1 MPAQHTWN
9 REGQPAGAP
18 GTIVPEG
25 DEATSELPPAVL
37 TALPPMPPSGA
48 RGRAPGVRIGPFE
61 LLRRLGEGASGEV
74 WEAVD
79 RRIDA
84 PVALKLFNAH
94 GMDPMGR
101 VMAEARAAS
110 RVVSDHVV
118 YVREAG
124 RVDGEAYIAMALCR
138 EETASDAAPKVARN
152 LNEDAPRSLTEA
164 VRWGEQIAR
173 GVAAAHAVG
182 VYHRDLKPDN
192 VLCLPR
198 SRAVRIVDFGL
209 APLTVAPRAL
219 PGRDEAPSPD
229 SGPLMVGPGEV
240 ARYIAGSPAYMAP
253 EQARGFRRA
262 PQAGRDDKALAAL
275 DVYGIGATLWALL
288 AGRPPHVDPAADDS
302 PETVR
307 VRAATEAPPDLRT
320 LAPKVP
326 RRLAAIVDKA
336 MADDPDERY
345 PTAAALA
352 VDLARFRATLPT
364 SLDAPWAPVRAGLYL
379 RRHPALVAAAAW
391 VLVVALGLG
400 AIGVVYARW
409 NVATEALAA
418 VEAQR
423 EEAEWDALV
432 GTALAKA
439 EARRADAAVD
449 AADSSEARAETAEER
464 AAHLRAYAT
473 RQALNA
479 QDADLARA
487 GAEAEAAIQGQI
499 AADARAV
506 AAAEAAAAARADDS
520 AAEAARR
527 AVEADLRSRRHA
539 EAEAAALLKAEAAGR
554 TAGDALAKA
563 ETALARAEEAEARA
577 ASAEERAVSAS
588 EVARAATVRMRVAE
602 VRAELA
608 EARLEAGSLVD
619 EGGE

>member
-1 MPAQHTWN
+1 MAAERTWN
-9 REGQPAGAP
+9 REGMFPGAP
-18 GTIVPEG
+18 GTIVPDDGGAPGETTM
-25 DEATSELPPAVL
+25 DVQPVAMAALEASPLA
-37 TALPPMPPSGA
+37 AA
-48 RGRAPGVRIGPFE
+48 RDRRGRAPGVRIGPFE

-84 PVALKLFNAH
+84 PVALKLFNAR

-124 RVDGEAYIAMALCR
+124 RVDGEAFIAMALCR

-182 VYHRDLKPDN
+182 VYHRDLKPEN

-209 APLTVAPRAL
+209 APLTAA
-219 PGRDEAPSPD
+219 GRIPLD
-229 SGPLMVGPGEV
+229 SDPAAGSLMVGPGEV

-275 DVYGIGATLWALL
+275 DVYGIGATVWSLL
-288 AGRPPHVDPAADDS
+288 AGRAPHADPAVDDS
-302 PETVR
+302 PEVVR
-307 VRAATEAPPDLRT
+307 VRAATEAPPDLRS
-320 LAPKVP
+320 LAPNVP
-326 RRLAAIVDKA
+326 RRLAAIIGKA

-345 PTAAALA
+345 PSAAALA
-352 VDLARFRATLPT
+352 VELARFRAQLPT
-364 SLDAPWAPVRAGLYL
+364 SLDAPWSLVVGALYL

-400 AIGVVYARW
+400 AIGVVHARW
-409 NVATEALAA
+409 NVATSALAVVETQREAAEHDAA
-418 VEAQR
+418 VEA
-423 EEAEWDALV
+423 
-432 GTALAKA
+432 ALARA
-439 EARRADAAVD
+439 EGRRADAAAD
-449 AADSSEARAETAEER
+449 AADFSAARAETAEER
-464 AAHLRAYAT
+464 SAHLRRYAA
-473 RQALNA
+473 RQALQA
-479 QDADLARA
+479 QDADLLRA
-487 GAEAEAAIQGQI
+487 GAEAESLIQGQI
-499 AADARAV
+499 AADAR
-506 AAAEAAAAARADDS
+506 E
-520 AAEAARR
+520 EAAREAEVAANASDR
-527 AVEADLRSRRHA
+527 AADAIRRAADADARARRHA
-539 EAEAAALLKAEAAGR
+539 EAEAAAVARAETADRA
-554 TAGDALAKA
+554 AGDALATA
-563 ETALARAEEAEARA
+563 ETSRARAEDAEERA
-577 ASAEERAVSAS
+577 ASAER
-588 EVARAATVRMRVAE
+588 RMRA
-602 VRAELA
+602 A
-608 EARLEAGSLVD
+608 EARAEAMEGRLVAGEPLADEAG
-619 EGGE
+619 